1 MARPVLV
8 AILAAGLMNLS
19 TLAAGGRPLGM
30 VVTAENAHLAEANA
44 TMGTNVFAGDYL
56 ETGPGGTL
64 RVKVGPNQL
73 YLAAISS
80 AVLLEEQNKVQVKL
94 THGTIGFSSPA
105 ANHFEIETPV
115 GTVRAADGKSAFGE
129 VTLIGSQQILVA
141 AYHGSIVVSNAG
153 MERTIAEGDAYN
165 VSLAQGPQGAGT
177 GNDDN
182 TDNPDNGNNGGNQK
196 RGGYAI
202 HNHAPL
208 IFTAVVAGVLGGLGY
223 AVWHFSTESDYVP
236 PSN

>member
-1 MARPVLV
+1 MRSIARPVLV
-8 AILAAGLMNLS
+8 AILAAGLVNLS
-19 TLAAGGRPLGM
+19 TLAAGGKPLGV
-30 VVTAENAHLAEANA
+30 VVTSENAHLAEANA
-44 TMGTNVFAGDYL
+44 AMGTNVFAGDYL

-64 RVKVGPNQL
+64 RVKVGSNQL
-73 YLAAISS
+73 YLASISS
-80 AVLLEEQNKVQVKL
+80 AVLLEEQNKIQVKL
-94 THGTIGFSSPA
+94 THGTISFSSPA
-105 ANHFEIETPV
+105 ESHFEIETPV
-115 GTVRAADGKSAFGE
+115 GTVRGADGKAAFGE
-129 VTLIGSQQILVA
+129 VTLISPQKILVA

-153 MERTIAEGDAYN
+153 VERTIAEGDAYN

-182 TDNPDNGNNGGNQK
+182 TDNGNNGGNK
-196 RGGYAI
+196 KGGGYAI
-202 HNHAPL
+202 HNNAPI

>member
-1 MARPVLV
+1 MRSIARPVLV
-8 AILAAGLMNLS
+8 AILAAGLINLS
-19 TLAAGGRPLGM
+19 TLAAGGKPLGV
-30 VVTAENAHLAEANA
+30 VVTSENAHLAEANA
-44 TMGTNVFAGDYL
+44 AMGTNVFSGDYL

-64 RVKVGPNQL
+64 RVKVGSNQL
-73 YLAAISS
+73 YLSSISS
-80 AVLLEEQNKVQVKL
+80 AVLLEEQNKIQAKL
-94 THGTIGFSSPA
+94 THGTISFSSPA
-105 ANHFEIETPV
+105 ASHFEIETPV
-115 GTVRAADGKSAFGE
+115 GTVRAAEGKAAFGE
-129 VTLIGSQQILVA
+129 VTLVGPQQILVA
-141 AYHGSIVVSNAG
+141 AYHGAIVVSNAG
-153 MERTIAEGDAYN
+153 VERTIAEGDAYN

-182 TDNPDNGNNGGNQK
+182 TDDGNNGGNKK

-202 HNHAPL
+202 HNNAPL